1 MDLILLEI
9 LYFMGLMFFDSVHCL
24 LVGFNLFTF
33 TFAILGA
40 ILICAPVYADLFV
53 EDGFERVM
61 LYYRASHD
69 KFVKLMF
76 L

>member
-1 MDLILLEI
+1 MDLVLMEI
-9 LYFMGLMFFDSVHCL
+9 WYFIGLM
-24 LVGFNLFTF
+24 LVDLIFCVTTGFNLFTF

-53 EDGFERVM
+53 ENGFEQVM